1 MLSGPGGLTKVDSGT
16 LTLAAANTFSGNT
29 LVSGGTLALG
39 SPQALQLSTLDTSGS
54 GAVSFTSLSSATLGG
69 LTGSGTLSLLKS
81 VALSVGNNNVST
93 TFSGVLN
100 GPGSL
105 TKIGSGELTLSG
117 SSTYP
122 GSTTISQGK
131 LVVDGSLNSSDYS
144 VTAALSAARAI
155 SGGSYGQCRRNSGPG
170 RCAGRLA
177 PERKPRAGIGCG
189 DGLTTSTTPA
199 TSDMISMPSGNVTF
213 NGQQFSNFAFAWTGQ
228 FRSRH
233 LHA

>member
-1 MLSGPGGLTKVDSGT
+1 MLQFLNRGGGSASFNFNGGTLQAGRWVLHQCSHDAGHKRRRSDFRYTAGHAATLSGLLSGPGGLTKVDSGT

-105 TKIGSGELTLSG
+105 IKIGSGAVDSFRLQHLHR
-117 SSTYP
+117 P
-122 GSTTISQGK
+122 DHDLQGE

-144 VTAALSAARAI
+144 V
-155 SGGSYGQCRRNSGPG
+155 
-170 RCAGRLA
+170 
-177 PERKPRAGIGCG
+177 
-189 DGLTTSTTPA
+189 
-199 TSDMISMPSGNVTF
+199 
-213 NGQQFSNFAFAWTGQ
+213 
-228 FRSRH
+228 
-233 LHA
+233 